1 MRHWRGSSVPDNG
14 HVGGRSA
21 RPRWGQF
28 RTRVSVKRSL
38 KARTRVIADLKR
50 IAHDGIETVS
60 IVGVDIGG
68 TFTDLVGYR
77 DGTVITSKTSTVPA
91 DPTEGVAAA
100 LALAGC
106 DLAAMGGLIHGS
118 TIAINT
124 VLERNGAKTA
134 LLTTQGMRDVYAVGR
149 GNRPDAFNLFF
160 HRPRPLV
167 PRQLTFELGERM
179 NAAGEVLV
187 SLDSAAVAALA
198 QHLAAL
204 QIEAVAV
211 CLLHSYA
218 NPVHEVLAGEVLRRE
233 MPTAFVTLSHEILR
247 EFREYERTST
257 TVLNAFVGPRV
268 SLYLS
273 RFEGFAKTGRFAGQ
287 IAIMRSNG
295 GTMSVS
301 EARRAPVAMMESGPV
316 AGMIGAGRVADMLGI
331 ERAIGFDMGGTT
343 AKTSLITGGIPPI
356 EEGYVIGDAFS
367 GQPMQLPVVDIVE
380 VGTGGGSIAWCDER
394 GGLHVGPKSAGA
406 DPGPA
411 CYGRGG
417 EAPTVTDADLLLGR
431 LNSSRFLGGHMQ
443 LDRDRADAAVGKI
456 GDRLGLETMAAALGI
471 ATIVDSAMSLA
482 VRAVS
487 VKRGIDP
494 RETTLIAFGGAG
506 PLHAVAIAREIS
518 IPRVVIPKLPGN
530 FSALGMLMAEWRQD
544 FVRTLIGELGKI
556 AADVA
561 ATAFAEL
568 RNAGE
573 AALAR
578 DRLTGGQFNFAAD
591 LRYRGQEHTIPI
603 AVTDPHDL
611 TTATDGT
618 RAHFDAQ
625 HDRRY
630 GHAAP
635 DQSIEIVN
643 LRLIVTVPR
652 MRDVIG
658 DWLSEPWTADGAE
671 LEQHRLV
678 VFDHPGQP
686 VETRIL
692 WRPHLAA
699 GCEIDG
705 PALIE
710 EPNSTTLF
718 AAGDR
723 AVVDP
728 YGNVIITLRISEGP

>member
-1 MRHWRGSSVPDNG
+1 M
-14 HVGGRSA
+14 
-21 RPRWGQF
+21 
-28 RTRVSVKRSL
+28 
-38 KARTRVIADLKR
+38 
-50 IAHDGIETVS
+50 S

-77 DGTVITSKTSTVPA
+77 DGAIITSKTSTVPA
-91 DPTEGVAAA
+91 DPTEGIATA
-100 LALAGC
+100 LTLAGC
-106 DLAAMGGLIHGS
+106 ELAAMDELIHGS

-124 VLERNGAKTA
+124 VLENKGAKTA
-134 LLTTQGMRDVYAVGR
+134 LLTTQGMRDVYGVGR

-167 PRQLTFELGERM
+167 PRDLTFEIAERM

-187 SLDSAAVAALA
+187 PLDPAEIAKLA
-198 QHLAAL
+198 PKLAAIG
-204 QIEAVAV
+204 IEAVAV
-211 CLLHSYA
+211 CFLHSYA
-218 NPVHEVLAGEVLRRE
+218 NPAHEVLAGAALRRE
-233 MPTAFVTLSHEILR
+233 LPGVFVTLSHEILR

-268 SLYLS
+268 SRYLS
-273 RFEGFAKTGRFAGQ
+273 RLEGFAQNARFGGQ

-295 GTMSVS
+295 GTMSVG

-316 AGMIGAGRVADMLGI
+316 AGMIGAGRVAQLLGI

-356 EEGYVIGDAFS
+356 EEGYVIGDAFT

-380 VGTGGGSIAWCDER
+380 VGAGGGSIAWCDER
-394 GGLHVGPKSAGA
+394 GGLHVGPISAGA

-411 CYGRGG
+411 CYGRSGV
-417 EAPTVTDADLLLGR
+417 EPTVTDADLMLSR
-431 LNSSRFLGGHMQ
+431 LNDARFLGGHMR
-443 LDRDRADAAVGKI
+443 LDRGCAEAAFGKI
-456 GDRLGLETMAAALGI
+456 GHKLGFDTMTAAFGV

-506 PLHAVAIAREIS
+506 PLHAVSIAREIS
-518 IPRVVIPKLPGN
+518 IPRVVIPKLPGA

-544 FVRTLIGELGKI
+544 FVRTLIGELGKVDMQ
-556 AADVA
+556 AA

-568 RNAGE
+568 RDAGQ
-573 AALAR
+573 AALER
-578 DRLTGGQFNFAAD
+578 DRLAAGAFNFAAD

-603 AVTDPHDL
+603 PVAKPQDL
-611 TTATDGT
+611 ATATDET
-618 RAHFDAQ
+618 RARFDAQ

-643 LRLIVTVPR
+643 LRLVVTVAR
-652 MRDVIG
+652 MEDSIG
-658 DWLSEPWTADGAE
+658 RWLAQPWQPDGAAA
-671 LEQHRLV
+671 EQHRPV
-678 VFDHPGQP
+678 VFEDARRP

-692 WRPHLAA
+692 WRPHLSA
-699 GCEIDG
+699 GSDIAG

-710 EPNSTTLF
+710 EANSTTLIGP
-718 AAGDR
+718 GDR
-723 AVVDP
+723 ATIDAF
-728 YGNVIITLRISEGP
+728 GNIVITLKEV

>member
-1 MRHWRGSSVPDNG
+1 M
-14 HVGGRSA
+14 
-21 RPRWGQF
+21 
-28 RTRVSVKRSL
+28 
-38 KARTRVIADLKR
+38 
-50 IAHDGIETVS
+50 S

-68 TFTDLVGYR
+68 TFTDLVGHR
-77 DGTVITSKTSTVPA
+77 DGSIVTSKTSTVPA
-91 DPTEGVAAA
+91 DPTEGIAAA
-100 LALAGC
+100 LKLAGC
-106 DLAAMGGLIHGS
+106 DLAAMDELIHGS

-124 VLERNGAKTA
+124 VLENKGAKTA
-134 LLTTQGMRDVYAVGR
+134 LLTTMGMRDVYAVGR

-167 PRQLTFELGERM
+167 PRDLTFELHERM
-179 NAAGEVLV
+179 NAAGEVLQP
-187 SLDSAAVAALA
+187 LDQASVAALA
-198 QHLAAL
+198 QKLGSL
-204 QIEAVAV
+204 GIEAVAV
-211 CLLHSYA
+211 CFLHAYA
-218 NPVHEVLAGEVLRRE
+218 NPCHEILAGDVLRRE
-233 MPTAFVTLSHEILR
+233 LPALFVTLSHEILR

-268 SLYLS
+268 SRYLE
-273 RFEGFAKTGRFAGQ
+273 RFEGFADDARFGGQ

-295 GTMSVS
+295 GTMSVG

-316 AGMIGAGRVADMLGI
+316 AGMIGAGRVAQLLGI

-343 AKTSLITGGIPPI
+343 AKTSLITGGVPPI
-356 EEGYVIGDAFS
+356 EEGYVIGDAFT

-380 VGTGGGSIAWCDER
+380 VGAGGGSIAWCDAI
-394 GGLHVGPKSAGA
+394 GGLHVGPVSAGA

-417 EAPTVTDADLLLGR
+417 VEPTVTDADLMLGR
-431 LNSSRFLGGHMQ
+431 LNDARFLGGHMS
-443 LDRDRADAAVGKI
+443 LDRPRAEAALGKI
-456 GDRLGLETMAAALGI
+456 GQKLGLDAMTAARGV

-518 IPRVVIPKLPGN
+518 IPKVVIPKLPGA

-544 FVRTLIGELGKI
+544 FVRTLIGELGKVG
-556 AADVA
+556 AAAA

-568 RNAGE
+568 RSAGD

-578 DRLTGGQFNFAAD
+578 DHLAEGEFNFAAD

-603 AVTDPHDL
+603 AVTGAEDL
-611 TTATDGT
+611 TTAIDDT
-618 RAHFDAQ
+618 RARFNAQ
-625 HDRRY
+625 HDQRY

-643 LRLIVTVPR
+643 LRLVVTVPR
-652 MRDVIG
+652 MQDTIG
-658 DWLSEPWTADGAE
+658 RWLSEPWKPDGAGA
-671 LEQHRLV
+671 EQRRPV
-678 VFDHPGQP
+678 VFDDPKQP
-686 VETRIL
+686 LETRVL
-692 WRPHLAA
+692 WRPHLVA
-699 GCEIDG
+699 GTDIAG

-710 EPNSTTLF
+710 EANSTTLIGP
-718 AAGDR
+718 GDR
-723 AVVDP
+723 AQIDAI
-728 YGNVIITLRISEGP
+728 GNIIVTLKEGAGQE